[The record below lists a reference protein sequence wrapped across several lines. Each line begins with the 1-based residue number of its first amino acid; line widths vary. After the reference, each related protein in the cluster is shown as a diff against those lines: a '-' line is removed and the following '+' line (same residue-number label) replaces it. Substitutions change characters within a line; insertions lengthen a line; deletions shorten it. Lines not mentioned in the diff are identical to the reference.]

1 MPLGDM
7 RLASSDLQT
16 RFTGGLLSTN
26 LFHRQFSDKIE
37 NVLSEQN
44 NGRWLSRPE
53 NAGDGQASGLELEA
67 RAPLDVLGLPQ
78 LTLWSNATAVHTRL
92 HSLRG

>member
-26 LFHRQFSDKIE
+26 LIQYWVS
-37 NVLSEQN
+37 
-44 NGRWLSRPE
+44 
-53 NAGDGQASGLELEA
+53 
-67 RAPLDVLGLPQ
+67 
-78 LTLWSNATAVHTRL
+78 
-92 HSLRG
+92 